1 MIYVY
6 IYMYVCYRDF
16 ILLFMIIQIDEIYC
30 NITLLNL
37 YLRKIAIVQNYTF
50 IKISVTYSLKL
61 NLYKFVIIHISI
73 K

>member
-1 MIYVY
+1 MKY
-6 IYMYVCYRDF
+6 IVMSH
-16 ILLFMIIQIDEIYC
+16 
-30 NITLLNL
+30 LNL

-61 NLYKFVIIHISI
+61 DLYKFIIIHISI